1 MAKRKADELE
11 DFTAKHSEAG
21 QCTKEQITEGSALLK
36 QMLLEWKATINEA
49 GDMTATEKILELK
62 NLAMGKYRE
71 AFEKDPFFQSV
82 RALV

>member
-11 DFTAKHSEAG
+11 DFTAKHSEGG

-36 QMLLEWKATINEA
+36 KMLLEWKATINAA
-49 GDMTATEKILELK
+49 GEMSSKEKKLELK
-62 NLAMGKYRE
+62 KLAMGKYKE